1 MFETDP
7 LAAVTVAHDA
17 VQTVALVGPPGGLPS
32 QVPGFVGD
40 ILGEIGSM
48 AGGAMDGIG
57 ETIRSLTPGGAD
69 AAGEA
74 AASGRGRYVP

>member
-7 LAAVTVAHDA
+7 FAVVTVVHETAQA
-17 VQTVALVGPPGGLPS
+17 VALVGPPSGLPS

-40 ILGEIGSM
+40 ILGEIGST

-57 ETIRSLTPGGAD
+57 ETIRGLTPGGAD
-69 AAGEA
+69 SAGEA
-74 AASGRGRYVP
+74 AANGRGR